1 MTLTVRP
8 LTPDRW
14 TDFEA
19 LFGGAS
25 ATRNCWCMWWRVPGN
40 AWRDTTKA
48 SRKAAFKAAVDIAP
62 PGLLA
67 YDDDRP
73 VGWVHITP
81 RADVPRFNN
90 GRMSKPSDDV
100 NFDRTWAI
108 TCFYTAPSHRK
119 QGMMAAMA
127 RAACGYAQKN
137 GARRVEAAPMRPKP
151 TLQRSDGYFGIAPA
165 LRRAGFDTVE
175 TRGENR
181 LLMRWMAVV
190 G

>member
-40 AWRDTTKA
+40 AWRDTTKD

-62 PGLLA
+62 PGRLA
-67 YDDDRP
+67 YDDDHP

-90 GRMSKPSDDV
+90 GRMSKPSDGVD
-100 NFDRTWAI
+100 FDRTWAI

-127 RAACGYAQKN
+127 RAACYYAQKN
-137 GARRVEAAPMRPKP
+137 GALRVEAAPMRPKP
-151 TLQRSDGYFGIAPA
+151 TLQRSEGYFGIAPA
-165 LRRAGFDTVE
+165 LSRAGFDTVE